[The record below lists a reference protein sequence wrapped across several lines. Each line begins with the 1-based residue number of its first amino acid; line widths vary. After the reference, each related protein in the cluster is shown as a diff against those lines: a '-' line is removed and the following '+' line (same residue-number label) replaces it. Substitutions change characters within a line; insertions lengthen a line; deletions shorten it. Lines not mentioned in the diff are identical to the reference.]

1 MAMRSL
7 GPYMP
12 EEELR
17 KLMYQVHTF
26 IIIFIIWS
34 IAKTEVPGSLSQKS
48 AP

>member
-1 MAMRSL
+1 MRSL